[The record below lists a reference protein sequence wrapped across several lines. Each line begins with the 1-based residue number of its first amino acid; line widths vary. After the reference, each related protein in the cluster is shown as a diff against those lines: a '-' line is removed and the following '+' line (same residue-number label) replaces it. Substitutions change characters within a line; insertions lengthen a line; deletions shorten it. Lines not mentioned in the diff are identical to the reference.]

1 MLTEKEP
8 LLPQEKLLIIYFIAV
23 LLFFTIFAIVFVIAF
38 QRRKNK
44 FLKERYEAEKRYQRE
59 LADSQIEIQEQTL
72 KNIAWELHDN
82 VGQLLSVANIQ
93 LNILMNSAPESL
105 HKQISE
111 TKNVVK
117 ETVQEIR
124 SLSKV
129 LNSDVVLKNGLLE
142 SLKVE
147 LDRFTRLGYLDASLR
162 ITGDIIPIKSASEII
177 VFRILQEFL
186 SNVMKHARASKLFVH
201 LDYKEKSLD
210 ISAIDDGVGFDTS
223 IKTDSS
229 GMETMS
235 SRAEL
240 LNADFSIIS
249 EIGKGT
255 QLFLSYPYKTHNEHK
270 G

>member
-1 MLTEKEP
+1 MLTEKGP
-8 LLPQEKLLIIYFIAV
+8 LLPQEKLLIVYFIAI
-23 LLFFTIFAIVFVIAF
+23 LLFFTVFSIVFVIAF

-44 FLKERYEAEKRYQRE
+44 FLKERYEAEQRYQRE
-59 LADSQIEIQEQTL
+59 LSDSQIEIQEQTL

-82 VGQLLSVANIQ
+82 VGQLLSVANLQ
-93 LNILMNSAPESL
+93 LNILLNAVPASFYE
-105 HKQISE
+105 QINE
-111 TKNVVK
+111 TKGIVQ

-129 LNSDVVLKNGLLE
+129 LNNDVVLKNGLLA
-142 SLKVE
+142 SLQVE
-147 LDRFTRLGYLDASLR
+147 LDRFKRLGYLNATLK
-162 ITGDIIPIKSASEII
+162 ITGDIMPINSANEII

-186 SNVMKHARASKLFVH
+186 SNVLKHARASKLFVH
-201 LDYKEKSLD
+201 LDYKEKTLD
-210 ISAIDDGVGFDTS
+210 ISAIDDGIGFDTS

-240 LNADFSIIS
+240 VKADFSIIS

-255 QLFLSYPYKTHNEHK
+255 KLFLSYPYKSTR
-270 G
+270 